1 MVKVTKE
8 RKIPAIELLK
18 SQYPEFDLL
27 QLKGYIASREVKID
41 GETIVD
47 AAQRVSGTGEAC
59 IQLQEFVSRG
69 GYKLEHALTSWS
81 LDVTG
86 RVCLDAG
93 SSTGGFT
100 DCLLRYGASAVHAVD
115 VGYNQLDYRLR
126 CDARV
131 HVHERT
137 NILHLTETDPPSDI
151 AVADL
156 SFRSIRGVASH
167 ILSLTTRKQ
176 LIFLIKPQFE
186 VDPDTQGFNGIITDD
201 CLLRSTMDDVYT
213 TLTREHVG
221 LQRILLSPITGR
233 KGNREFL
240 ALLTPERGLSRE
252 EYRRAVNALLL
263 PDNPPP
269 EYADVEE

>member
-1 MVKVTKE
+1 MKKE

-18 SQYPEFDLL
+18 SQYPDFDPV
-27 QLKGYIASREVKID
+27 QLKGYIASRDVKID

-47 AAQRVSGTGEAC
+47 AAQRVSGTGEAS
-59 IQLQEFVSRG
+59 IQLPGFVSRG
-69 GYKLEHALTSWS
+69 GYKLEHALTSWAF
-81 LDVTG
+81 DVKG

-126 CDARV
+126 SDPRV
-131 HVHERT
+131 LVHERT
-137 NILHLTETDPPSDI
+137 NILHLEKTDPPSSI

-167 ILSLTTRKQ
+167 ILSLTTDRQ

-186 VDPDTQGFNGIITDD
+186 VDPDTAGFNGIITDD
-201 CLLRSTMDDVYT
+201 GLLRSTMDEVYT
-213 TLTREHVG
+213 TLADEDVA
-221 LQRILLSPITGR
+221 LQRLLLSPITGR

-240 ALLTPERGLSRE
+240 ALLSDDGGMSRSEYSDTVRYLLEGL
-252 EYRRAVNALLL
+252 L
-263 PDNPPP
+263 
-269 EYADVEE
+269 